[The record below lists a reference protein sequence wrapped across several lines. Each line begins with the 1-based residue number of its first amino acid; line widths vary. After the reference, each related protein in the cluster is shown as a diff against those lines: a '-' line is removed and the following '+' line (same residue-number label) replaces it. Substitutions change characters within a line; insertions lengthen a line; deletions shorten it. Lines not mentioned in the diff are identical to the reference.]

1 MPSLSRRPPE
11 TARSFPVG
19 KGHSPR
25 QDPQKPSAETTGR
38 EIRGISLRQ
47 KLLGTTI
54 LVVLLAVLATTGTA
68 VYIFSATMEKEAGGD
83 AELAV
88 NGLEQLLF
96 RQRDRTELL
105 ARNLA
110 RFGNVVDA
118 VREGD
123 TRIVLERLTPLAKE
137 QGLDFVTVT
146 NAEGIV
152 VARTHSPE
160 QKGDSVLGQRNVQ
173 EALKGHTYAAVE
185 SGTVVRLSARCG
197 VPLLDGEGRLV
208 GVVSAGISLENP
220 SLVDEGKRLY
230 GTEMTIFIG
239 DERLTTTIERD
250 GKRLVGTKL
259 DPSIAKIVL
268 EEGRSYFERAEILG
282 TPYITAYKPLLG
294 PDGKP
299 LGILFAGEALET
311 LIDTRNS
318 VLRLVLLLGAAVLAG
333 AIGVFTILSGRIVIP
348 LRRVADLAKRA
359 GEGDLSFGRED
370 FGVSS
375 RDELGFMADALAT
388 MISRQRDMVM
398 DVQREAR
405 RFAAAAESLSAFSQQ
420 SVASM
425 EEVKKSLEK
434 ANALSEANAA
444 ALEETNA
451 GVEEVA
457 SSASTT
463 ASSATEG
470 AEAAAAATRMS
481 DEAAHQVEETVRK
494 IRGAGEKSRETATV
508 VETVGRSVE
517 SITSFIAT
525 IRNIAD
531 QTNLL
536 ALNAAIEAARA
547 GEAGRGFSVVAEE
560 VRKLAE
566 ESATAAREV
575 ETLVSS
581 LTQQTDG
588 ALRSSKDVEMLTI
601 QAVSDSEEARKR
613 LATALAEV
621 ARLDDVMQN
630 IAAAAQQQAAAS
642 SEMAQSVDQITKA
655 TAETVRLMEGI
666 RTATDETTHAA
677 SRVAEEAETLSEGA
691 TTLRSLLERFTTEG
705 TDSGDPAGA
714 LPLPEKHR
722 LPTKPER

>member
-1 MPSLSRRPPE
+1 MSSLSRHPQK
-11 TARSFPVG
+11 TARSSASE

-25 QDPQKPSAETTGR
+25 KDPRQTSAETTGR

-47 KLLGTTI
+47 KLLGTTV

-68 VYIFSATMEKEAGGD
+68 VYIFSVTMEEEAGGD

-110 RFGNVVDA
+110 RFGDVVDA

-160 QKGDSVLGQRNVQ
+160 QKGDSVLGQSNVR

-185 SGTVVRLSARCG
+185 SGTVVRLSTRCG
-197 VPLLDGEGRLV
+197 VPLLDREGRIV
-208 GVVSAGISLENP
+208 GVVSAGISLENS
-220 SLVDEGKRLY
+220 SLVDEGKKLY
-230 GTEMTIFIG
+230 GTEMTVFIG
-239 DERLTTTIERD
+239 DERLSTTIERD
-250 GKRLVGTKL
+250 GTRLVGTKL
-259 DPSIAKIVL
+259 DPSIARIVL
-268 EEGRSYFERAEILG
+268 EEGRPYAGRAEILG
-282 TPYITAYKPLLG
+282 APYITAYKPLLG

-299 LGILFAGEALET
+299 LGALFAGAPLET
-311 LIDTRNS
+311 LIDARNS
-318 VLRLVLLLGAAVLAG
+318 VLRMVLLIGAAVLAG
-333 AIGVFTILSGRIVIP
+333 AIGVFTILSGRIVNP
-348 LRRVADLAKRA
+348 LRRVADLAQRA

-375 RDELGFMADALAT
+375 RDELGSMADALAT

-398 DVQREAR
+398 EVQREAR

-425 EEVKKSLEK
+425 EEVKKSLGK
-434 ANALSEANAA
+434 ANTLSEANAA

-463 ASSATEG
+463 AKGATEG
-470 AEAAAAATRMS
+470 AEASAATTRMS

-494 IRGAGEKSRETATV
+494 VRSAGEKSRETATV

-588 ALRSSKDVEMLTI
+588 ALRSSKDVETLTT
-601 QAVSDSEEARKR
+601 QAVADSEEARKR
-613 LATALAEV
+613 LAAALTEI

-642 SEMAQSVDQITKA
+642 SEMAQSVDQVTKA
-655 TAETVRLMEGI
+655 TAETVHIMEGI
-666 RTATDETTHAA
+666 RTATDETAHAA
-677 SRVAEEAETLSEGA
+677 SRVAEESETLSAGA
-691 TTLRSLLERFTTEG
+691 ATLRSLLERFTTGE
-705 TDSGDPAGA
+705 TDSGDAAGA
-714 LPLPEKHR
+714 LPPPEKHR
-722 LPTKPER
+722 LPAKPER

>member
-1 MPSLSRRPPE
+1 MSSLSGHPQK
-11 TARSFPVG
+11 TARSSASE
-19 KGHSPR
+19 KEHSPR
-25 QDPQKPSAETTGR
+25 KNPPQTSAETTGR

-47 KLLGTTI
+47 KLLGTTV
-54 LVVLLAVLATTGTA
+54 LVVLFAVLATTGTA
-68 VYIFSATMEKEAGGD
+68 VYIFSATMEEEAGGD

-160 QKGDSVLGQRNVQ
+160 QKGDSVLGQSNVR
-173 EALKGHTYAAVE
+173 EALKGRTYAAVE

-208 GVVSAGISLENP
+208 GVVSAGISLENS
-220 SLVDEGKRLY
+220 SLVDEGKKLY

-250 GKRLVGTKL
+250 GTRLVGTKL
-259 DPSIAKIVL
+259 DPSIARIVL
-268 EEGRSYFERAEILG
+268 EEGRPYAGRAEILG
-282 TPYITAYKPLLG
+282 IPYITAYKPLLG
-294 PDGKP
+294 PDEKP

-318 VLRLVLLLGAAVLAG
+318 VLRMVLLIGAAVLAG
-333 AIGVFTILSGRIVIP
+333 AIGVFTILSGRIVNP
-348 LRRVADLAKRA
+348 LRRVADLAKQA
-359 GEGDLSFGRED
+359 GEGDLSFGRKD

-375 RDELGFMADALAT
+375 RDELGSMADALAT

-405 RFAAAAESLSAFSQQ
+405 RFATAAESLSAFSQQ

-434 ANALSEANAA
+434 ANTLSEANAA

-470 AEAAAAATRMS
+470 AEASAAATRMS

-494 IRGAGEKSRETATV
+494 VRSAGEKSRETATV

-588 ALRSSKDVEMLTI
+588 ALRSSKDVETLTI

-613 LATALAEV
+613 LSTALTEV

-677 SRVAEEAETLSEGA
+677 SRVAEESETLSEGA
-691 TTLRSLLERFTTEG
+691 TTLRSLLERFTTGE

-714 LPLPEKHR
+714 LPPSPKHP
-722 LPTKPER
+722 LSERVKR

>member
-1 MPSLSRRPPE
+1 MSSLSRHPQK
-11 TARSFPVG
+11 TARSSASE

-25 QDPQKPSAETTGR
+25 KDPRQTSAETTGR

-47 KLLGTTI
+47 KLLGTTV

-68 VYIFSATMEKEAGGD
+68 VYIFSVTMEEEAGGD

-110 RFGNVVDA
+110 RFGDVVDA

-160 QKGDSVLGQRNVQ
+160 QKGDSVLGQSNVR

-185 SGTVVRLSARCG
+185 SGTVVRLSTRCG
-197 VPLLDGEGRLV
+197 VPLLDGEGRIV
-208 GVVSAGISLENP
+208 GVVSAGISLENS
-220 SLVDEGKRLY
+220 SLVDEGKKLY
-230 GTEMTIFIG
+230 GTEMTVFIG
-239 DERLTTTIERD
+239 DERLSTTIERD
-250 GKRLVGTKL
+250 GTRLVGTKL
-259 DPSIAKIVL
+259 DPSIARIVL
-268 EEGRSYFERAEILG
+268 EEGRPYAGRAEILG
-282 TPYITAYKPLLG
+282 APYITAYKPLLG

-299 LGILFAGEALET
+299 LGALFAGAPLET
-311 LIDTRNS
+311 LIDARNS
-318 VLRLVLLLGAAVLAG
+318 VLRMVLLIGAAVLAG
-333 AIGVFTILSGRIVIP
+333 AIGVFTILSGRIVNP
-348 LRRVADLAKRA
+348 LRRVADLAQRA

-375 RDELGFMADALAT
+375 RDELGSMADALAT

-398 DVQREAR
+398 EVQREAR

-425 EEVKKSLEK
+425 EEVKKSLGK
-434 ANALSEANAA
+434 ANTLSEANAA

-470 AEAAAAATRMS
+470 AEASAATTRMS

-494 IRGAGEKSRETATV
+494 VRSAGEKSRETATV

-588 ALRSSKDVEMLTI
+588 ALRSSKDVETLTT
-601 QAVSDSEEARKR
+601 QAVADSEEARKR
-613 LATALAEV
+613 LAAALTEI

-642 SEMAQSVDQITKA
+642 SEMAQSVDQVTKA

-677 SRVAEEAETLSEGA
+677 SRVAEESETLSAGA
-691 TTLRSLLERFTTEG
+691 TTLRSLLERFTTGE
-705 TDSGDPAGA
+705 TDSGDAAGA
-714 LPLPEKHR
+714 LPPPEKHR
-722 LPTKPER
+722 LPAKPER

>member
-1 MPSLSRRPPE
+1 
-11 TARSFPVG
+11 
-19 KGHSPR
+19 
-25 QDPQKPSAETTGR
+25 
-38 EIRGISLRQ
+38 
-47 KLLGTTI
+47 
-54 LVVLLAVLATTGTA
+54 
-68 VYIFSATMEKEAGGD
+68 
-83 AELAV
+83 
-88 NGLEQLLF
+88 
-96 RQRDRTELL
+96 
-105 ARNLA
+105 
-110 RFGNVVDA
+110 
-118 VREGD
+118 
-123 TRIVLERLTPLAKE
+123 LTPLAKE

-160 QKGDSVLGQRNVQ
+160 QKGDSVLGQSNVR

-208 GVVSAGISLENP
+208 GVVSAGISLENS
-220 SLVDEGKRLY
+220 SLVDEGKKLY
-230 GTEMTIFIG
+230 GTEMTVFIG
-239 DERLTTTIERD
+239 DERLSTTIERD
-250 GKRLVGTKL
+250 GTRLVGTKL
-259 DPSIAKIVL
+259 DPSIARIVL
-268 EEGRSYFERAEILG
+268 EEGRPYAGRAEILG
-282 TPYITAYKPLLG
+282 APYITAYKPLLG

-299 LGILFAGEALET
+299 LGALFAGAPLET
-311 LIDTRNS
+311 LIDARNS
-318 VLRLVLLLGAAVLAG
+318 VLRMVLLIGAAVLAG
-333 AIGVFTILSGRIVIP
+333 AIGVFTILSGRIVNP
-348 LRRVADLAKRA
+348 LRRVADLAQRA

-375 RDELGFMADALAT
+375 RDELGSMADALAT

-425 EEVKKSLEK
+425 EEVKKSLGK
-434 ANALSEANAA
+434 ANTLSEANAA

-463 ASSATEG
+463 AKGATEG
-470 AEAAAAATRMS
+470 AEASAATTRMS

-494 IRGAGEKSRETATV
+494 VRSAGEKSRETATV

-588 ALRSSKDVEMLTI
+588 ALRSSKDVETLTT
-601 QAVSDSEEARKR
+601 QAVADSEEARKR
-613 LATALAEV
+613 LAAALTEI

-642 SEMAQSVDQITKA
+642 SEMAQSVDQVTKA
-655 TAETVRLMEGI
+655 TAETVHIMEGI
-666 RTATDETTHAA
+666 RTATDETAHAA
-677 SRVAEEAETLSEGA
+677 SRVAEESETLSAGA
-691 TTLRSLLERFTTEG
+691 ATLRSLLERFTTGE
-705 TDSGDPAGA
+705 TDSGDAAGA
-714 LPLPEKHR
+714 LPPPEKHR
-722 LPTKPER
+722 LPAKPER